1 MQHLGAFYSLIDP
14 AAALVNLAAVADD
27 QLTTNGNDLRVP
39 NALPFLIGESALLE
53 ATAPLQAQVSAPSL
67 RRVANVDIE
76 PFGTGLVHTDL
87 HAIAYHPYMAV
98 PLQGDESLNF
108 KINSNPAAATS
119 QYGLVWLGD
128 GVQSPVTGDI
138 VTVRVDA
145 AVTNVLGS
153 WETGLL
159 TFGQDLPVGNYD
171 VVGLRVVEATSVAA
185 RLVFKGGVWRPGV
198 AVANAVTE
206 PDQQNMRYGQS
217 GILGT
222 FHTNNPPALE
232 VLGAAG
238 AVTPV
243 VYLDLIP
250 RGL

>member
-1 MQHLGAFYSLIDP
+1 MQHLGAFYESIDP

-27 QLTTNGNDLRVP
+27 QLTTTGDDLRVP
-39 NALPFLIGESALLE
+39 NDLPFLIGESALLE
-53 ATAPLQAQVSAPSL
+53 ATAPLQAQVSSPSL
-67 RRVANVDIE
+67 RRVANIDIE
-76 PFGTGLVHTDL
+76 PFGTGLAFSDL
-87 HAIAYHPYMAV
+87 HSVAYHPMMAV
-98 PLQGDESLNF
+98 PLVGDESLNF
-108 KINSNPAAATS
+108 KINSNPGAATS

-128 GVQSPVTGDI
+128 GVQQPVTGEI
-138 VTVRVDA
+138 VTVRITA

-153 WETGLL
+153 WESGPL

-171 VVGLRVVEATSVAA
+171 VVGMRVVEATSVAA
-185 RLVFKGGVWRPGV
+185 RLVFKGGIWRPGV
-198 AVANAVTE
+198 AVANSVTE
-206 PDQQNMRYGQS
+206 PDMHDLRYGAS
-217 GILGT
+217 GILGS

-250 RGL
+250 RG